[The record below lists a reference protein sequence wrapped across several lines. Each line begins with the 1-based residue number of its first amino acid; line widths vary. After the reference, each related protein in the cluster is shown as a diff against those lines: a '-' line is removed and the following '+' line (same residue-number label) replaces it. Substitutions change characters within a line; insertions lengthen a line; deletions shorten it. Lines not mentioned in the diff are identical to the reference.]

1 MDEMDRFDS
10 DDNSDMSQEEAEV
23 LEAFEQLD
31 YEQNLPMGVVA
42 GLIGALVGAALWA
55 WITVLTDAQIG
66 WMAIAVGFLVGLAV
80 RIFGKGLDKVFGIVG
95 AVLSLLGCVAGN
107 VFVICGVVASGEE
120 VGFFEVLKNTAFI
133 KEAFQ
138 VSFHLMDLLFY
149 GIAAYMGYKMSFR
162 RLTMEELGK
171 RLNVSPDGV

>member
-95 AVLSLLGCVAGN
+95 AVLSLLGCVGPWQRPPARSHRRRRPPLAGR
-107 VFVICGVVASGEE
+107 
-120 VGFFEVLKNTAFI
+120 
-133 KEAFQ
+133 
-138 VSFHLMDLLFY
+138 
-149 GIAAYMGYKMSFR
+149 R
-162 RLTMEELGK
+162 RLPRGAEK
-171 RLNVSPDGV
+171 RRLHHRRKDQRRGVRIG